1 MKIDYKWSVA
11 REGYRPI
18 LTSFFIC
25 WLGTA
30 FFGLSLISIL
40 LFGIFLM
47 VLYFFRDPERIIP
60 NVDGMTSPADGKI
73 ISIDKVMESEF
84 TKREMKRIC
93 IFLSLLDC
101 HINRSPINCSVSETR
116 YYPGAFHFANS
127 DKAIENERL
136 CIHLKSD
143 LNEDV
148 ILTQYAGFLA
158 RRIISYISVNSTLK
172 RGQRI
177 GIIKF
182 GSRVDIYVPENY
194 ETNLKKG
201 DNVVAGETILYEKS
215 DKN

>member
-11 REGYRPI
+11 REGYFPI
-18 LTSFFIC
+18 LTSFFVC

-30 FFGLSLISIL
+30 FFGLSFISII
-40 LFGIFLM
+40 LFGLFLV
-47 VLYFFRDPERIIP
+47 VLYFFRDPERIVP
-60 NVDGMTSPADGKI
+60 NVDGMVSPADGKI
-73 ISIDKVMESEF
+73 ISIDKSTESEF
-84 TKREMKRIC
+84 VKKEMKRIC

-101 HINRSPINCSVSETR
+101 HINRSPIDCSVNETR

-127 DKAIENERL
+127 DKSVENERL

-143 LNEDV
+143 SNEDV
-148 ILTQYAGFLA
+148 IVIQYAGFLA
-158 RRIISYISVNSTLK
+158 RRIVSYISVNSNLK

-194 ETNLKKG
+194 HTNLKAG
-201 DNVVAGETILYEKS
+201 DSVVAGETILYEREGK
-215 DKN
+215 